1 MRPLPGDE
9 ARRWFEQAQHDLA
22 DARYMAEG
30 GRHNVACFLAQ
41 QAAEKALKA
50 VLYAGGAESV
60 WGHSVEALCRE
71 AAEDDLDFAAVAPEL
86 APLDQYYI
94 PTRYPNALPGGIPS
108 RAYVAEDAR
117 RAIALAERTLALVAS
132 KLGPP
137 TSA

>member
-1 MRPLPGDE
+1 MRPLPQDE
-9 ARRWFEQAQHDLA
+9 ARRWFEQAQQDLM
-22 DARYMAEG
+22 DARYLTEG

-50 VLYAGGAESV
+50 FLYDRGAESV

-71 AAEDDLDFAAVAPEL
+71 AADEDPDFAVEAVEL

-117 RAIALAERTLALVAS
+117 RAIALAERTLALVAD
-132 KLGPP
+132 KLGP
-137 TSA
+137 TS